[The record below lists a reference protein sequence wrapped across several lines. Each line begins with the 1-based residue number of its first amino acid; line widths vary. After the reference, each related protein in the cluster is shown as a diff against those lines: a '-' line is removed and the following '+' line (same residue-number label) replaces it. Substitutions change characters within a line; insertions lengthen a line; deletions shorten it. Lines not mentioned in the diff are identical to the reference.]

1 MYRICVEIHVLL
13 FTQIQKILC
22 CKLKYNKMHL
32 IAIFCGIIII
42 YEHDIQNMEIQLWI
56 KITIKTVTQRTL

>member
-42 YEHDIQNMEIQLWI
+42 YEHDIQNMEIQL
-56 KITIKTVTQRTL
+56 